1 MKYALARPEHGH
13 GYHGCPRFFT
23 GRYVAGESL
32 ALMSPVTS
40 GRPDQAKT
48 WEDRLVAEVVM
59 ALLNVG
65 VAAATGENSKPWI
78 IMEMPEAWT

>member
-1 MKYALARPEHGH
+1 MTKWALARPDNGQ
-13 GYHGCPRFFT
+13 PRFFT

-40 GRPDQAKT
+40 RQPDEARAYDDKA
-48 WEDRLVAEVVM
+48 VAEVVV

-65 VAAATGENSKPWI
+65 VACRTGENSRPWI
-78 IMEMPEAWT
+78 VMELPEAWI